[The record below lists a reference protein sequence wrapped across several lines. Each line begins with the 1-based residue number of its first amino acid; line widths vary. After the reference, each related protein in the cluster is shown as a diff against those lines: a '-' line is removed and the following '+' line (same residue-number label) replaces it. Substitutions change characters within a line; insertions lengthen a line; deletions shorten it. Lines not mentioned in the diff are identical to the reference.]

1 MEKITE
7 LRIPVN
13 WDKGTTAT
21 ITIQADRRDRYEKK
35 KWLSI
40 FLVVCLIG
48 GIGGGIWYRQKRID
62 ERRLSLVYIPKVVD
76 KTNDFWKDDPG
87 TRMAAQEY
95 NAAIE
100 IKARQKKMMWND
112 RMNY

>member
-1 MEKITE
+1 MK
-7 LRIPVN
+7 
-13 WDKGTTAT
+13 
-21 ITIQADRRDRYEKK
+21 KK

-76 KTNDFWKDDPG
+76 PG
-87 TRMAAQEY
+87 NQNGSTGVQCNNRDQGA
-95 NAAIE
+95 
-100 IKARQKKMMWND
+100 D
-112 RMNY
+112 RRK

>member
-1 MEKITE
+1 MK
-7 LRIPVN
+7 
-13 WDKGTTAT
+13 
-21 ITIQADRRDRYEKK
+21 KK

-76 KTNDFWKDDPG
+76 KTNDF
-87 TRMAAQEY
+87 
-95 NAAIE
+95 
-100 IKARQKKMMWND
+100 
-112 RMNY
+112 

>member
-1 MEKITE
+1 MK
-7 LRIPVN
+7 
-13 WDKGTTAT
+13 
-21 ITIQADRRDRYEKK
+21 KK

-76 KTNDFWKDDPG
+76 KTNDFCS
-87 TRMAAQEY
+87 TMQQSRSRH
-95 NAAIE
+95 
-100 IKARQKKMMWND
+100 RQKKMMWND

>member
-1 MEKITE
+1 MK
-7 LRIPVN
+7 
-13 WDKGTTAT
+13 
-21 ITIQADRRDRYEKK
+21 KK

-76 KTNDFWKDDPG
+76 KTNDFWKALILG

-100 IKARQKKMMWND
+100 IKAPTEENDNSLYVYHKYEQEFLHPFQLHRQSPEGLHFHPS
-112 RMNY
+112 